1 MIAMSGTA
9 LLLTGRDRA
18 LLRAVAA
25 GRCEL
30 AMSCEPVLLVDGL
43 PCSDSSVAHRL
54 IAAGYVAAP
63 DPTRL
68 TAPALLTPSG
78 LEALAPAS

>member
-1 MIAMSGTA
+1 MSGTA

-30 AMSCEPVLLVDGL
+30 TMSCEPVLLVDGL
-43 PCSDSSVAHRL
+43 PCTDSSAAHRL
-54 IAAGYVAAP
+54 IAAGYVAP
-63 DPTRL
+63 PGTTTL
-68 TAPALLTPSG
+68 TSPAVLTPNG
-78 LEALAPAS
+78 LEALAPTS